1 MLSYTRR
8 GAYDAP
14 LVVFLHGAGISS
26 WMWHSVIDHL
36 PDMDCLAI
44 DLPGHGES
52 RDIPW
57 KSISDSADLVW
68 ELIDWQADTQSVHFV
83 GLSLGAYVGLTAL
96 AQRPH
101 LAVSAVLSGIHAGNM
116 SNKSLMKAL
125 TTLTAPLA
133 TRPFLARK
141 TAKMFGSANTD
152 IGRFVKEAGKTRV
165 SATWRA
171 TNQVI
176 DFVTPENMQN
186 ISART
191 LVVAGEKEHD
201 LILSSLDI
209 FSSRMQNCKTAR
221 APGLGHGWAGQDPEL
236 FAEMIRAV
244 ELDLPLPAKMI
255 QETKI
260 LPAHL
265 VDPMTV

>member
-14 LVVFLHGAGISS
+14 LVVLLHGGGTSS

-36 PDMDCLAI
+36 SDLDCLAI

-57 KSISDSADLVW
+57 KSISDSAHQVW
-68 ELIDWQADTQSVHFV
+68 ELIDWQADTQSVHII

-101 LAVSAVLSGIHAGNM
+101 HAISAVLSGLHAGNM
-116 SNKSLMKAL
+116 GNKSLMKAL
-125 TTLTAPLA
+125 STLMAPIA
-133 TRPFLARK
+133 TKPFLARK
-141 TAKMFGSANTD
+141 TARMFGNENTD
-152 IGRFVKEAGKTRV
+152 IGRFVKEAGKTRI

-176 DFVTPENMQN
+176 DFVTPENMQD
-186 ISART
+186 ISTRT

-201 LILSSLDI
+201 LILSSLDH
-209 FSSRMQNCKTAR
+209 FSTRMQNCRAAR
-221 APGLGHGWAGQDPEL
+221 ASGLGHGWAGQDPEL

-255 QETKI
+255 QDPKT
-260 LPAHL
+260 LPAYP
-265 VDPMTV
+265 VPA